1 MLNMH
6 KNPHETPLVSPQDN
20 QLQAKLG
27 RFTNLGRDSQNAG
40 KVQVCGRKAHIFSGG
55 RKYYERGDIMF
66 DLKNSPVFQS
76 LPGYVRESIMQSGI
90 DFQDEEHLRQFAS
103 TLDQE
108 FQQLSSQVKEP

>member
-1 MLNMH
+1 
-6 KNPHETPLVSPQDN
+6 
-20 QLQAKLG
+20 
-27 RFTNLGRDSQNAG
+27 
-40 KVQVCGRKAHIFSGG
+40 
-55 RKYYERGDIMF
+55 MF